1 MSFWEPALNQEER
14 ERVQAYLRK
23 RLGAADLTI
32 RARPRKTDSA
42 EVYIGEEFVGVLSRD
57 DEEGELSWHFTMSI
71 LEMDLEGE

>member
-1 MSFWEPALNQEER
+1 MSPEER
-14 ERVQAYLRK
+14 GRVEAYLRK
-23 RLGAADLTI
+23 RLGATTLSI

-71 LEMDLEGE
+71 LEMDLDDDDE